1 MAEVN
6 TNRAQ
11 EAIAFDQS
19 KTGVKG
25 LIDAGV
31 AKLPSIFVQ
40 PPESRPDPSE
50 ISTEQL
56 QVPVISLDGV
66 ESGKRRAEIM
76 GEIREASETWG
87 FFQVVNHG
95 VPLSVMSGLLESI
108 KRFHEQPSEMK
119 KEFYSRDNKVKYY
132 STSALHVNQTA
143 HWRDTLAIDF
153 DKTISDPQSL
163 PLACREAFVEYL
175 SYMSKL
181 RYALSELLSEALGLQ
196 SDYLEDIQCM
206 ERHRFVCHY
215 YPPCPQPDLALGLT
229 RHSDP
234 SFLTILLQDNI
245 GGLQVLHK
253 DKWVNV
259 TPMEGAFVINI
270 GDFLQLVTNDKF
282 KSVEH
287 RVLAGTVGP
296 RISCSCLLFP
306 SEKNHYKVYGP
317 INELLADGTPP
328 RYRAI
333 SPSEYDDKYLAR
345 GLDGSQVLDWFR
357 L

>member
-1 MAEVN
+1 M
-6 TNRAQ
+6 TNQSAIPDRAQ

-25 LIDAGV
+25 LIDSGV
-31 AKLPSIFVQ
+31 AKLPSIFIQ
-40 PPESRPDPSE
+40 PPGSRPDPSDVC
-50 ISTEQL
+50 TEEL
-56 QVPVISLDGV
+56 QVPVISLEGR
-66 ESGKRRAEIM
+66 RRAEVVA
-76 GEIREASETWG
+76 EIREAAETWG

-95 VPLSVMSGLLESI
+95 VPLSAMSGLLEGI
-108 KRFHEQPSEMK
+108 RRFHEQPGEVK
-119 KEFYSRDNKVKYY
+119 KEFYSRDNKVK
-132 STSALHVNQTA
+132 
-143 HWRDTLAIDF
+143 
-153 DKTISDPQSL
+153 
-163 PLACREAFVEYL
+163 EAFVEYM
-175 SYMSKL
+175 SYLSKL
-181 RYALSELLSEALGLQ
+181 RYALSELLSEALGLH

-306 SEKNHYKVYGP
+306 TEKNHYKVYGP